1 MTKHNNNTLAKK
13 KKKKS
18 NWDQCEASG
27 ERNQETR
34 EKSSHNNQLL

>member
-1 MTKHNNNTLAKK
+1 MTKYNNNTLV

-18 NWDQCEASG
+18 NWDQYEASREG
-27 ERNQETR
+27 DQQTR